1 MAALVRYDWPG
12 NVRELFLMIRRAA
25 EMCRGEVIDASD
37 LPAELITPKAALSPT
52 NVYLGLP
59 LREALARLE
68 RDLLSAA
75 LRRADGNRTV
85 AAKLLG
91 IPRPQLYA
99 KLEEHGLL
107 ERRAPLPVGK

>member
-12 NVRELFLMIRRAA
+12 NVRELFLVVRRAA
-25 EMCRGEVIDASD
+25 EMCSGEIIDAHD
-37 LPAELITPKAALSPT
+37 LPPELAARAEPPEPASP
-52 NVYLGLP
+52 YLGLP

-68 RDLLSAA
+68 RDLLAAA
-75 LRRADGNRTV
+75 LRRAEGNRTL

-99 KLEEHGLL
+99 KLAEHGL
-107 ERRAPLPVGK
+107 P